1 MGDFARWPPKC
12 LANHF
17 ARHKVIVDHIRLKK
31 WLRLWQTNPFVM
43 ASNQLKGV
51 FKSSEARGALLI
63 SELKMGQTG
72 SLGLN
77 FYDYKL
83 TFRGSCD

>member
-1 MGDFARWPPKC
+1 
-12 LANHF
+12 
-17 ARHKVIVDHIRLKK
+17 
-31 WLRLWQTNPFVM
+31 M

-83 TFRGSCD
+83 TFRGSCDQLVITHG